1 MPRRVN
7 FTSGDGVA
15 ACVNKWEVQNYVLA
29 RFSSTPSW
37 TTMLIL
43 YFYQSLRKIL
53 NDFDN
58 QIFSANFYSNVVL
71 KRKKLDLKLDLCDK
85 NNLQINKTKDKNL
98 V

>member
-1 MPRRVN
+1 MN

-15 ACVNKWEVQNYVLA
+15 ACVIQWEVQNYVLA
-29 RFSSTPSW
+29 RFSSMPSW

-58 QIFSANFYSNVVL
+58 QNFFANFYSNV
-71 KRKKLDLKLDLCDK
+71 KSKEK
-85 NNLQINKTKDKNL
+85 
-98 V
+98 